1 MAVLECHILAPT
13 LPSSSSV
20 HLQSDSPPGLPSLHQ
35 PPRPPTTSEGLCSPD
50 TLSPK
55 VWCPAGGCTPCAHLQ
70 PNPRGLACPSSSS
83 HPPLWPPR
91 EPALPVSPT
100 TPTFQRPHGQWSVCP
115 EENPPLACRGGQ
127 PACGGSCRTHPAWQ
141 KQQVVVEGL
150 PLCRAS
156 ALHQGR
162 GRRGAAPPPVRLPHE
177 EGVWCPAVSPIGQC
191 AHDPWGSSRLSCY
204 RIQRA
209 STIWEVKS

>member
-91 EPALPVSPT
+91 EPVLPLSPT
-100 TPTFQRPHGQWSVCP
+100 SPLPAPTRSVVSVSRGEPASGLQRRAAGLRRLVSHTPS
-115 EENPPLACRGGQ
+115 LAEAASGG
-127 PACGGSCRTHPAWQ
+127 GGSAP
-141 KQQVVVEGL
+141 VPGL
-150 PLCRAS
+150 CPSPGPRAPGCSPS
-156 ALHQGR
+156 AC
-162 GRRGAAPPPVRLPHE
+162 APP
-177 EGVWCPAVSPIGQC
+177 A
-191 AHDPWGSSRLSCY
+191 
-204 RIQRA
+204 
-209 STIWEVKS
+209 